1 MSFQQR
7 ALQELA
13 AARAS
18 ARPGQKNVVVGLDG
32 FVDTIVTPVAQR
44 TGQGDAFTAIG
55 TITEFG
61 QRVLSAAGKST
72 NIEFF
77 PRMEKLGGNGPIM
90 ANALLAAGSALTYI
104 GALGKDDAIH
114 PVFAD
119 MAARSRVISLCA
131 PAATTAVEFLDG
143 KLMLG
148 QMKSLDEITW
158 AKLAE
163 KPGEDELLRILAAA
177 DLVALVN
184 WTMIPN
190 MTGVFTELA
199 DRVLPKLPARPSGAP
214 ARIFFFD
221 LADPE
226 KRSAHDLVDALAAIA
241 RFEQHGQVTLG
252 LNFKEAQQVYAAL
265 GLGVS
270 EGDDEQNLRQTASA
284 IRQKL
289 ALSTVVVHPRASAA
303 CATADGDFWVPGP
316 FCEKPLIT
324 TGAGDHFNAG
334 FTHGQLLG
342 LSPEACLV
350 TGVCTS
356 GHYVRSAHSPSLAD
370 LETFLARWR

>member
-7 ALQELA
+7 VLQELS
-13 AARAS
+13 AARE
-18 ARPGQKNVVVGLDG
+18 RIKGKNVVVGLDG

-44 TGQGDAFTAIG
+44 TGQGDAFTAIE

-72 NIEFF
+72 NIEFY

-104 GALGKDDAIH
+104 GAIGKDNNVH
-114 PVFAD
+114 PIFAD
-119 MAARSRVISLCA
+119 MAARSRRTITLCE
-131 PAATTAVEFLDG
+131 PAATTAVEFHDG

-148 QMKSLDEITW
+148 QMKSLDEITYPRLLD
-158 AKLAE
+158 AL
-163 KPGEDELLRILAAA
+163 GEDGLIKLLATA

-190 MTGVFTELA
+190 MTGVFKGIA
-199 DRVLPKLPARPSGAP
+199 DHILPRLPAAAAR
-214 ARIFFFD
+214 RIFFFD

-226 KRSAHDLVDALAAIA
+226 KRSVHDLLEALEIIG
-241 RFEQHGQVTLG
+241 RFEQHGSVTLG

-265 GLGVS
+265 GLGLS
-270 EGDDEQNLRQTASA
+270 ESDDGNDEKALRHMASA

-303 CATADGDFWVPGP
+303 CATSEGDYWLPGP

-334 FTHGQLLG
+334 FSTGQLLG
-342 LSPEACLV
+342 LSPEACLGI
-350 TGVCTS
+350 GVCTS